1 MRLSGDVFC
10 EVEAELEMLLQKIY
24 DLAPIWVQNVMCS
37 VKGWMIVR
45 KRFSKDF
52 LRELRHMERREEN
65 PDELLKNFLE
75 EARNVPAYAEVFNS
89 SKGEVS
95 LNDFPI
101 INKAYVKEHYE
112 EFYNRNYKGPTLVI
126 HTSGTTGTSINIPQS
141 QSFEHRQWATW
152 WRYRE
157 ELGIEYDTWYG
168 WFGSGVKLVP
178 VKQKKPPYWRVDF
191 VGKRVMFG
199 TSHLNFDTV
208 DDYVREIKRRNLSWL
223 HGHASR
229 LCYLS
234 RLIIEKGIAPIE
246 NVRFVTTGSENLLPP
261 NVIEI
266 QRAFPNAIVRT
277 HYGQTEGV
285 ANFSQTKEGDWR
297 IDDDFAKVEFIP
309 IDPKNLERCRI
320 VGTNFSNPYFP
331 LIRYDMGDIACVKW
345 VDGKPIVQGIEGRDN
360 ELITLAN
367 GTLVSA
373 LVSYEI
379 FCDQENVREAQLRV
393 LDSGHE
399 LELLVVKGSKF
410 TAKDETAIL
419 EKTRRHL
426 KDDICLSIRYTDAI
440 PRAPSGKFRAVVSA

>member
-52 LRELRHMERREEN
+52 LCELRHMERREEN

-152 WRYRE
+152 WRFRE
-157 ELGIEYDTWYG
+157 ELGIKWGTWYG
-168 WFGSGVKLVP
+168 LFGCLGMVVP
-178 VKQKKPPYWRVDF
+178 IAQSKPPYWRVDCA
-191 VGKRVMFG
+191 GHRIIFG
-199 TSHLNFDTV
+199 SYHLTADTV
-208 DDYVREIKRRNLSWL
+208 SDYVDEIRRRRLVWI
-223 HGHASR
+223 HGFASR
-229 LCYLS
+229 ILFFS
-234 RLIIEKGIAPIE
+234 RLVVEKGLEPLTD
-246 NVRFVTTGSENLLPP
+246 VRYVTTSAENLTPQ
-261 NVIEI
+261 VATEI
-266 QRAFPNAIVRT
+266 RKAFPNAIVRT

-285 ANFSQTKEGDWR
+285 ANFSQTKDGDWR
-297 IDDDFAKVEFIP
+297 IDDDFAKAEFIP
-309 IDPKNLERCRI
+309 IDPKNPERCHI

-331 LIRYDMGDIACVKW
+331 LIRYDMGDIARVKW
-345 VDGKPIVQGIEGRDN
+345 MDGKPIVQGVEGR
-360 ELITLAN
+360 EMEQIRLVN
-367 GTLVSA
+367 GVLVS
-373 LVSYEI
+373 SYTSYDI

-393 LDSGHE
+393 LDDGQE

-419 EKTRRHL
+419 EKTRWHL